1 MKMIFP
7 KILIDWHITSLQGP
21 YTNCQFCAIAILNDE
36 SEIGLIAQ
44 SPDDQFKITVDHH
57 PTLEAFPPNK
67 SIDRADALVR
77 VMGEMGGP
85 AIKVDREVITRDAL
99 VSDRWRWS
107 VTNQMENV
115 SVAHGTA
122 DSRQEAVKIAAA
134 FVAGMNYQEAISLN
148 RDALYIS
155 F

>member
-1 MKMIFP
+1 
-7 KILIDWHITSLQGP
+7 
-21 YTNCQFCAIAILNDE
+21 
-36 SEIGLIAQ
+36 
-44 SPDDQFKITVDHH
+44 
-57 PTLEAFPPNK
+57 
-67 SIDRADALVR
+67 
-77 VMGEMGGP
+77 MGEMGGP